1 MIMDNLRARAA
12 QRVRTIV
19 FPDATDART
28 IKAAR
33 ILQDNALCIPILLGS
48 VDTITHVA
56 DVHSVSLDGI
66 RVIDPAT
73 AYDAP
78 ECARF
83 LLERR
88 RSKGMVDDE
97 AERLSHDPLLYG
109 GWLVACGHA
118 DGAVAGS
125 LSTTG
130 AVLRAG
136 IATIGVAPSVSTVSS
151 YFLMS
156 WPDQTLLFADC
167 GVVPAPTASQL
178 CDIATSTVL
187 SHRAVIGTEPRVAF
201 LSFSTKGSA
210 EHPLLDPIREAA
222 ALFNECFPEVDSDGE
237 LQGDAALVPSI
248 AHAKAPGSPVGG
260 EANILI
266 FPDLNAGN
274 IAYKLC
280 ERLGGATALGPIVQ
294 GLAKPYCDLSR
305 GCSVDDIVHVSCIAS
320 LSCE

>member
-1 MIMDNLRARAA
+1 MILDDLRARAA

-28 IKAAR
+28 VKAAR
-33 ILQDNALCIPILLGS
+33 ILNDNALCIPILIGS
-48 VDTITHVA
+48 VDTISHVA
-56 DVHSVSLDGI
+56 NVHSVSLDGI
-66 RVIDPAT
+66 RIIDSSS
-73 AYDAP
+73 AYDTS
-78 ECARF
+78 ECASY

-88 RSKGMVDDE
+88 RSKGMLPDE
-97 AERLSHDPLLYG
+97 AERLSHDPLLYA

-136 IATIGVAPSVSTVSS
+136 ITTIGVSPSVSTVSS

-167 GVVPAPTASQL
+167 GVVPSPTASQL
-178 CDIATSTVL
+178 CDIATSTVQ
-187 SHRAVIGTEPRVAF
+187 SYRAVLGTEPRVAF

-222 ALFNECFPEVDSDGE
+222 AMFSERYPDVDSDGE
-237 LQGDAALVPSI
+237 LQGDAALVPAIS
-248 AHAKAPGSPVGG
+248 HAKAPGSPVGG
-260 EANILI
+260 EATILI

-305 GCSVDDIVHVSCIAS
+305 GCSVDDIVHVACIAS

>member
-1 MIMDNLRARAA
+1 MILDTLRSRAA
-12 QRVRTIV
+12 GRVRTIV

-28 IKAAR
+28 VKAAR
-33 ILQDNALCIPILLGS
+33 ILQDNTLCIPILIGS
-48 VDTITHVA
+48 VDEIAHIA
-56 DVHSVSLDGI
+56 GVHGVSLDGLRI
-66 RVIDPAT
+66 IDPVT
-73 AYDAP
+73 AYDAAD
-78 ECARF
+78 CASY

-88 RSKGMVDDE
+88 RAKGMSPEE
-97 AERLSHDPLLYG
+97 AERLSHDALMYA
-109 GWLVACGHA
+109 GWMVACGHA

-136 IATIGVAPSVSTVSS
+136 LTTVGLAPNVSTVSS
-151 YFLMS
+151 YFLMA
-156 WPDQTLLFADC
+156 WPTTTLFFADC
-167 GVVPAPTASQL
+167 GVVPAPTAAQL
-178 CDIATSTVL
+178 CDIAASTVQ
-187 SHRAVIGTEPRVAF
+187 SYRSVIGDEPRVAF

-210 EHPLLDPIREAA
+210 DHPMLEPIREAA
-222 ALFNECFPEVDSDGE
+222 TSFAEQYPDVDSDGE
-237 LQGDAALVPSI
+237 LQADAALVPVV

-305 GCSVDDIVHVSCIAS
+305 GCNVDDIVHVACIAS
-320 LSCE
+320 LSCA